1 MNVAFLILSDH
12 SESLNGKLYA
22 MGAGWNVLGF
32 PDLPHDFGF
41 SIGIGLDVPW
51 HATDEMH
58 ELQVRVD
65 DPDGGALGE
74 PFQLGF
80 ETGRPPDAI
89 SGQDQRMVLS
99 LGTRVRFET
108 PGPHAV
114 VVGVNG
120 DELARSRF
128 YVVRAS

>member
-1 MNVAFLILSDH
+1 MQVAFLILSDH

-22 MGAGWNVLGF
+22 MGAGWNVLAF
-32 PDLPHDFGF
+32 PELPHDFGF

-51 HATDEMH
+51 HLTDEMH

-80 ETGRPPDAI
+80 ETGRPPESP

-99 LGTRVRFET
+99 LATRIRFET
-108 PGPHAV
+108 AGPHAV
-114 VVGVNG
+114 VAGVNG

-128 YVVRAS
+128 YVVRSS